1 MQRDYAKCGKDAFEI
16 SIVEII
22 GLRGDLIPREQFWLD
37 EIKPEYN
44 NAKVAASVVGVR
56 HSAEVVQK
64 NKERNAGFGNGNA
77 RITES
82 QAKQISGM
90 LSDFTGDE
98 IARQFGVHRDTIRR
112 VCKRIGVDKKTR
124 IFNEKAREAFSVNAK
139 KNISGRNALTIHML
153 RSNDLTKQVTSSIA
167 EAAMALGIS
176 VSAVHKRLKRKPV
189 FLCNGVYVSKA
200 PIDAAMV
207 AWPYRRAL

>member
-64 NKERNAGFGNGNA
+64 KQGAKRRVWKWECSHYG
-77 RITES
+77 EPS
-82 QAKQISGM
+82 QA
-90 LSDFTGDE
+90 
-98 IARQFGVHRDTIRR
+98 
-112 VCKRIGVDKKTR
+112 
-124 IFNEKAREAFSVNAK
+124 N
-139 KNISGRNALTIHML
+139 
-153 RSNDLTKQVTSSIA
+153 
-167 EAAMALGIS
+167 
-176 VSAVHKRLKRKPV
+176 
-189 FLCNGVYVSKA
+189 
-200 PIDAAMV
+200 
-207 AWPYRRAL
+207 